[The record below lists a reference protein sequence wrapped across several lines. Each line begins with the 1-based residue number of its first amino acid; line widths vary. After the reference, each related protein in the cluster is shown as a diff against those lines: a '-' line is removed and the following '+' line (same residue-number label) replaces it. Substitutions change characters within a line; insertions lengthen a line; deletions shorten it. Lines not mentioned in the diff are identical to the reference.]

1 MKINKHL
8 FSLIAII
15 GFSIISNAQIPNY
28 VPSNGLVG
36 WWSFT
41 GNTNDESGNNN
52 NGTVNG
58 ATLTN
63 DRFGNVG
70 QAYEFD
76 GINDN
81 IESMNPLSNLATDF
95 TISCY
100 VSINSW
106 QGGEFVHVGIDQ
118 NSYPRDGFGYG
129 YGASQAV
136 FPGQN
141 YLALVSDIDWYQSG
155 YQFINLSTWYHA
167 IVVRINNTLDYF
179 VDGSFVGSDTI
190 SSIIPPS
197 NSLFFGSGA
206 PLTNNFNGKLD
217 DIGIWSRALTQCEIQ
232 ALYNSQLGSQAI
244 SGGPNQ
250 SICAGDNVTLGA
262 SGGSNYQ
269 WNNNVVD
276 GTPFVPTQSN
286 AYVVNGTDSLGC
298 TGSDTVV
305 ISVLENAAS
314 SLTQIALDSYTLNGQ
329 TYIQSGIY
337 TQVIPAANGCDSTIT
352 LNLTLNFTGI
362 HELGTATKILV
373 KITDL
378 NGKTIPRR
386 KNTVMLFI
394 YEDGTVERV
403 VEIE

>member
-8 FSLIAII
+8 VSVIAIL
-15 GFSIISNAQIPNY
+15 GFVIISNAQVPNY

-36 WWSFT
+36 WWPFT
-41 GNTNDESGNNN
+41 GNANDVSGNNN

-58 ATLTN
+58 ATLTS

-70 QAYEFD
+70 QAYVFD
-76 GINDN
+76 GTNDN

-118 NSYPRDGFGYG
+118 NSNPRDGFGYG
-129 YGASQAV
+129 YGASQAA

-141 YLALVSDIDWYQSG
+141 YLALLSDIAWYQSG
-155 YQFINLSTWYHA
+155 YQFSNLSTWYHA
-167 IVVRINNTLDYF
+167 IVVRTNNTLDYY
-179 VDGSFVGSDTI
+179 VNGTFVGSSII

-206 PLTNNFNGKLD
+206 PLSDNFNGKLD
-217 DIGIWSRALTQCEIQ
+217 DIGIWNRALTPNEIS
-232 ALYNSQLGSQAI
+232 ALYIVCSSSVTTQPINQMVNI
-244 SGGPNQ
+244 SNNAQFTTVFSDPL
-250 SICAGDNVTLGA
+250 AT
-262 SGGSNYQ
+262 YQ
-269 WNNNVVD
+269 WQTDLGLGFQNLNNVGQYSGATNNTLIIANTTLNNNNQ
-276 GTPFVPTQSN
+276 PFRCIIS
-286 AYVVNGTDSLGC
+286 SSSC
-298 TGSDTVV
+298 SDT
-305 ISVLENAAS
+305 SDTAVL
-314 SLTQIALDSYTLNGQ
+314 TVLNN
-329 TYIQSGIY
+329 
-337 TQVIPAANGCDSTIT
+337 V
-352 LNLTLNFTGI
+352 GI

-386 KNTVMLFI
+386 KNVVMLFI

-403 VEIE
+403 VEME

>member
-8 FSLIAII
+8 FSVIAII

-36 WWSFT
+36 WWPFN
-41 GNTNDESGNNN
+41 GNANDESGNNN

-63 DRFGNVG
+63 DRFGSVG

-232 ALYNSQLGSQAI
+232 ALYNSQFGSQAI
-244 SGGPNQ
+244 SAGLDQ
-250 SICAGDNVTLGA
+250 SICAGDNVALNA
-262 SGGSNYQ
+262 SGGNSYQ
-269 WNNNVVD
+269 WNNNIVN
-276 GTPFVPTQSN
+276 GAPFAPTQT
-286 AYVVNGTDSLGC
+286 ATYAVNGIDSLGC

-305 ISVLENAAS
+305 ISVLENAS
-314 SLTQIALDSYTLNGQ
+314 STLIQTALDSYMLNGQ
-329 TYIQSGIY
+329 TYTQSGTF

-362 HELGTATKILV
+362 HELGNSTKTLV
-373 KITDL
+373 KIIDL
-378 NGKTIPRR
+378 NGKIIQRR

-403 VEIE
+403 VEME